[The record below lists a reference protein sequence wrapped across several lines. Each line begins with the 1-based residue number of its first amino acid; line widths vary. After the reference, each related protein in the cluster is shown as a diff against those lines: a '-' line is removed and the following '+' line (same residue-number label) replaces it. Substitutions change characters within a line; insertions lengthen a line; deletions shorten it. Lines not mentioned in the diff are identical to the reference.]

1 MCHYLTV
8 TLPHSVAPDS
18 LAPIF
23 ASHKLSF
30 ELISNPHVSQQIET
44 GDWYILTTRKHCD
57 CGTAIGS
64 LNRSENDKPVS
75 HERDLKK
82 FRRQGWS
89 EAKIERWLEQKEQT
103 KARHQREDEA
113 RAQVST
119 PELDQWINFVTDL
132 LKSGKA
138 PRLGL
143 LLHLYRGGIESERVK
158 ILHREN
164 VKLAELNPER
174 LMRIKEDVL
183 YEFVI

>member
-1 MCHYLTV
+1 M
-8 TLPHSVAPDS
+8 
-18 LAPIF
+18 
-23 ASHKLSF
+23 
-30 ELISNPHVSQQIET
+30 
-44 GDWYILTTRKHCD
+44 
-57 CGTAIGS
+57 
-64 LNRSENDKPVS
+64 
-75 HERDLKK
+75 KK

-164 VKLAELNPER
+164 VKLA
-174 LMRIKEDVL
+174 D
-183 YEFVI
+183 